1 MTEST
6 SSPADEAARRI
17 LQYRELLGHLL
28 DCTQRILPTV
38 RFDKRRSQHV
48 AAMCI
53 YATILQSI
61 GECHRLMDRST
72 VTVPGIMRSVLE
84 SYADLSAVIANPEY
98 PKKMLATLYEEQ
110 RKHLQDVIKEPQNP
124 FHAQLAAKIDPRA
137 ELSKVTSSLDHLR
150 QEGHVPLRIKDRLDA
165 AGLANIYRT
174 VYWELCLH
182 DHNNLAVLESRHIR
196 RTGETQFEIDVFAEN
211 SAHQIGTSYDTLTG
225 ILADASHRLYR
236 LLEFSPPDEF
246 NRQVE
251 AFERFRPEAV
261 NILTAQTTPR
271 ENQYGQ

>member
-1 MTEST
+1 MTEPT
-6 SSPADEAARRI
+6 GSPADEAARCI
-17 LQYRELLGHLL
+17 QQYREHLGRIL

-48 AAMCI
+48 AAMCL

-61 GECHRLMDRST
+61 GECYRLMDRPT

-84 SYADLSAVIANPEY
+84 SYADLSAVIANPDY

-110 RKHLQDVIKEPQNP
+110 RKHLQDVIKEPENP
-124 FHAQLAAKIDPRA
+124 FHAQLAAKIDPTE

-150 QEGHVPLRIKDRLDA
+150 QEGHAPLRIKDRLDA

-196 RTGETQFEIDVFAEN
+196 RTGATQFEIDVFAEN
-211 SAHQIGTSYDTLTG
+211 SLHQLGTSYDTLTG
-225 ILADASHRLYR
+225 MLADSSRRLYR
-236 LLEFSPPDEF
+236 LLEFSHPEEF
-246 NRQVE
+246 NQRVE
-251 AFERFRPEAV
+251 EFEHFRPHATD
-261 NILTAQTTPR
+261 ILAAQTT
-271 ENQYGQ
+271 